1 MTSAPAPHPL
11 PVSATRLAELTI
23 SDQHRLRR
31 RVDGASKI
39 RNAARRTA
47 VLAEIDGQILA
58 AEQRIANRRASVP
71 AVRYPEE
78 LPVSHYFKRMS
89 MIDLMLGN
97 SDFHLDR
104 FRSLQ

>member
-31 RVDGASKI
+31 RVESARKI
-39 RNAARRTA
+39 RNTARRTV

-71 AVRYPEE
+71 AVSYPEE
-78 LPVSHYFKRMS
+78 LPVSQRRDDIAAAIRDHQVV
-89 MIDLMLGN
+89 IVAGETG
-97 SDFHLDR
+97 
-104 FRSLQ
+104 